1 MFAKVHSER
10 KWHIFLTN
18 AGGWGC
24 VLYFFF
30 NVICLLFF
38 KRLKGSHTNDVRCL
52 VWYVNQFVESITT
65 ALKRTSLSIF
75 NIVKLFDAL
84 YRTFV
89 PKSLYSFT
97 GIDIYPSVS
106 RVKANESKVV
116 EMTWKDHI
124 CSNIYNIVCLTSLI
138 FKDKKRRILE
148 DILRGFRIFYLHVW
162 KIFQIKFHLNSHKNI
177 PFIIY

>member
-1 MFAKVHSER
+1 MKFLFLRLITQLWIINQLCEKLELNACKKKTPLVCKSTHWKEVT
-10 KWHIFLTN
+10 HIFDQR
-18 AGGWGC
+18 WGLGMC
-24 VLYFFF
+24 IVIFF

-65 ALKRTSLSIF
+65 ALRRTSLSIF

-97 GIDIYPSVS
+97 GIV
-106 RVKANESKVV
+106 
-116 EMTWKDHI
+116 
-124 CSNIYNIVCLTSLI
+124 
-138 FKDKKRRILE
+138 
-148 DILRGFRIFYLHVW
+148 
-162 KIFQIKFHLNSHKNI
+162 I
-177 PFIIY
+177 PKCFPCQS

>member
-1 MFAKVHSER
+1 MCIV
-10 KWHIFLTN
+10 IFL
-18 AGGWGC
+18 
-24 VLYFFF
+24 

-52 VWYVNQFVESITT
+52 VRYVNQFVESITT

-97 GIDIYPSVS
+97 GIV
-106 RVKANESKVV
+106 
-116 EMTWKDHI
+116 
-124 CSNIYNIVCLTSLI
+124 
-138 FKDKKRRILE
+138 
-148 DILRGFRIFYLHVW
+148 
-162 KIFQIKFHLNSHKNI
+162 I
-177 PFIIY
+177 PKCFPCQS

>member
-1 MFAKVHSER
+1 MK
-10 KWHIFLTN
+10 FLFLRLITQLWIIN
-18 AGGWGC
+18 QLCEKLEPNSCKKKKPTCLQKYAMKGSDTYFWPTLGAGDVYC
-24 VLYFFF
+24 NFFY
-30 NVICLLFF
+30 VICLLFF

-97 GIDIYPSVS
+97 GIDIPKCFPCQS
-106 RVKANESKVV
+106 
-116 EMTWKDHI
+116 
-124 CSNIYNIVCLTSLI
+124 
-138 FKDKKRRILE
+138 
-148 DILRGFRIFYLHVW
+148 
-162 KIFQIKFHLNSHKNI
+162 
-177 PFIIY
+177 

>member
-1 MFAKVHSER
+1 MHEKNPLVCKSTHWKEVTYIFDQRWGLGMCIV
-10 KWHIFLTN
+10 IFL
-18 AGGWGC
+18 
-24 VLYFFF
+24 

-89 PKSLYSFT
+89 PKSRYCYTQVF
-97 GIDIYPSVS
+97 PVS
-106 RVKANESKVV
+106 KL
-116 EMTWKDHI
+116 M
-124 CSNIYNIVCLTSLI
+124 SLKLLKWPERTI
-138 FKDKKRRILE
+138 FA
-148 DILRGFRIFYLHVW
+148 
-162 KIFQIKFHLNSHKNI
+162 QI
-177 PFIIY
+177 FIILFV

>member
-1 MFAKVHSER
+1 MKFLFLRLITQLWIINQLCEKLELNACKKKKPLVCKSTHWKEVTYIFDQR
-10 KWHIFLTN
+10 WGLGMCIVIFL
-18 AGGWGC
+18 
-24 VLYFFF
+24 

-65 ALKRTSLSIF
+65 ALRRTSLSIF

-97 GIDIYPSVS
+97 GIV
-106 RVKANESKVV
+106 
-116 EMTWKDHI
+116 
-124 CSNIYNIVCLTSLI
+124 
-138 FKDKKRRILE
+138 
-148 DILRGFRIFYLHVW
+148 
-162 KIFQIKFHLNSHKNI
+162 I
-177 PFIIY
+177 PKCFPCQS